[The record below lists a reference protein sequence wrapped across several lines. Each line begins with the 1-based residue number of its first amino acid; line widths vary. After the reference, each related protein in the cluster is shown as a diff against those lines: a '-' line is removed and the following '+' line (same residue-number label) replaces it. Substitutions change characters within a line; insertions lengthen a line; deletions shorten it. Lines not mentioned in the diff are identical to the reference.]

1 MKRKPDI
8 VILSDV
14 HLGTHSCHAEELLQY
29 LNSIEPKTLILNGD
43 FFDIPQFGKPF
54 FPSEHMEVVQAIFNM
69 SMRGIKVYYIT
80 GNHDDALRRF
90 SDYSAGQ
97 IQLRNKLIFHLNGKK
112 YWIFH
117 GDVLDLLRRQPIWLA
132 RFGGKGY
139 DWVLRINRMINK
151 WRERFGK
158 TRKSFSKR
166 IQQQQEKAAS
176 LLDQFENTA
185 LQLAARQGY
194 DYVICGHTH
203 RPTMRVEP
211 FSTRSVS
218 YLNSGDWVENQSAL
232 EYKWGNWTLFQFD
245 EQEHLPTTS
254 EKPEPEQESD
264 DLSPQLKEF
273 IFEQV
278 IQRPRKK
285 ATTKY

>member
-90 SDYSAGQ
+90 SDYSAGH

-151 WRERFGK
+151 WRERFGENEK
-158 TRKSFSKR
+158 VIFQTNPATARK
-166 IQQQQEKAAS
+166 
-176 LLDQFENTA
+176 
-185 LQLAARQGY
+185 G
-194 DYVICGHTH
+194 
-203 RPTMRVEP
+203 
-211 FSTRSVS
+211 
-218 YLNSGDWVENQSAL
+218 NQPI
-232 EYKWGNWTLFQFD
+232 G
-245 EQEHLPTTS
+245 P
-254 EKPEPEQESD
+254 
-264 DLSPQLKEF
+264 
-273 IFEQV
+273 I
-278 IQRPRKK
+278 
-285 ATTKY
+285 